1 MATLYE
7 LTAEYKELLDMAE
20 EQNLTQTDI
29 KDTLE
34 GMDYE
39 FEDKADGYAKVLRN
53 LGGTRE
59 AIKSEIKRLTEM
71 DRVIAN
77 NEKRSNRILKM
88 P

>member
-20 EQNLTQTDI
+20 EQNLTQADI

-39 FEDKADGYAKVLRN
+39 FEDKA
-53 LGGTRE
+53 
-59 AIKSEIKRLTEM
+59 EM
-71 DRVIAN
+71 GMQKFFVPWMV
-77 NEKRSNRILKM
+77 KKH
-88 P
+88 

>member
-20 EQNLTQTDI
+20 EQNLTQADI

-39 FEDKADGYAKVLRN
+39 FEDKADGYAKVLRSWMVKKKQS
-53 LGGTRE
+53 
-59 AIKSEIKRLTEM
+59 AAKSN
-71 DRVIAN
+71 D
-77 NEKRSNRILKM
+77 
-88 P
+88 